1 MTEGAKRY
9 AQGVPTISGEFAENG
24 TIFRSL
30 LPTPSDPATPGH
42 LKVNCPEGAR
52 EATLGCVAS
61 LLAIITGNPTTIN
74 ERYSCRDTS
83 PEVSAILGSAVGH
96 PGRGVPTESSFGSFT
111 TMTAFPTHAKNRT
124 HSGAVFYV
132 QIFIPYRRSSRCR
145 ACSGRRRWPP
155 GRRPGTDSRW
165 SRSPS
170 SP

>member
-61 LLAIITGNPTTIN
+61 LLAMTVVVGTRFFFFIHQSSGHGGMPYLTAPENCAKMSGYMPLWWNGRHRGLKIRWGQLRTG
-74 ERYSCRDTS
+74 
-83 PEVSAILGSAVGH
+83 
-96 PGRGVPTESSFGSFT
+96 
-111 TMTAFPTHAKNRT
+111 
-124 HSGAVFYV
+124 
-132 QIFIPYRRSSRCR
+132 
-145 ACSGRRRWPP
+145 
-155 GRRPGTDSRW
+155 
-165 SRSPS
+165 S
-170 SP
+170 SPVSGTRKKHLRKQVLFSMKFAFAGK